1 MHCMFVKKQTFIICI
16 GLIFISTFGYS
27 QIGGSRSF
35 SFLQL
40 PSSAKITA
48 LGGYTSIANDADL
61 SSITQNPSL
70 LNQRMDNT
78 WSLNIC
84 NYFQDIQY
92 GYIGT
97 AYNVKDIGMFA
108 IGLNYINY
116 GTFVL
121 RDDIGNELGTFK
133 ANENTFNVSYS
144 RAFRKFKYGVSSKFL
159 FSSLESYRS
168 SGVAL
173 DLGGSYTDS
182 ASGLGLSF
190 SLLNVGSQVK
200 TFAGNTESIP
210 FEARFAVSKKLKHA
224 PFRFTLT
231 LHDLQ
236 KFDLTYEDAFNSSN
250 QIDLSTGL
258 PIKKE
263 YTIADKLMRH
273 VSLGTELL
281 FSENFNIRVGYNHQ
295 LRKELSIEERPG
307 TVGFSWGFGIRVK
320 KINFSYGSA
329 KYHLAGNT
337 NMFSLSVNPSDF
349 YRKKKDRT

>member
-1 MHCMFVKKQTFIICI
+1 MHCMFVKKQTLILCI

-92 GYIGT
+92 GYIST

-133 ANENTFNVSYS
+133 ANENTFNVS
-144 RAFRKFKYGVSSKFL
+144 
-159 FSSLESYRS
+159 
-168 SGVAL
+168 
-173 DLGGSYTDS
+173 
-182 ASGLGLSF
+182 
-190 SLLNVGSQVK
+190 
-200 TFAGNTESIP
+200 
-210 FEARFAVSKKLKHA
+210 
-224 PFRFTLT
+224 
-231 LHDLQ
+231 
-236 KFDLTYEDAFNSSN
+236 
-250 QIDLSTGL
+250 
-258 PIKKE
+258 
-263 YTIADKLMRH
+263 
-273 VSLGTELL
+273 
-281 FSENFNIRVGYNHQ
+281 
-295 LRKELSIEERPG
+295 
-307 TVGFSWGFGIRVK
+307 
-320 KINFSYGSA
+320 
-329 KYHLAGNT
+329 
-337 NMFSLSVNPSDF
+337 
-349 YRKKKDRT
+349 